1 VLPGHPFQIDDYQC
15 KVGATEGNA
24 GRSTVAE
31 RSGTAGEQAGLECSA
46 PVACTLGADE
56 WTDRVAE
63 WQRFRRT
70 SVLGAAAT
78 DGVLRLRLQAADGAV
93 TAAASLSRREKECC
107 AFFDFAIEIEAT
119 GSTLVVRVP
128 PGAEATLADFTAMLD
143 AT

>member
-1 VLPGHPFQIDDYQC
+1 
-15 KVGATEGNA
+15 
-24 GRSTVAE
+24 
-31 RSGTAGEQAGLECSA
+31 
-46 PVACTLGADE
+46 
-56 WTDRVAE
+56 VAE

-78 DGVLRLRLQAADGAV
+78 DGALRLRLRAADGAV
-93 TAAASLSRREKECC
+93 AAAASLSRREKECC
-107 AFFDFAIEIEAT
+107 AFVECAIEIEAA